1 MTVNCLI
8 AVSFIVADSLPST
21 CVNNLLRRLVLDVS
35 VVSNSRLYYMI
46 YTSMDI
52 KIIFTVISPQ
62 TNSAFKKDRLIIA
75 INDFSTFHVKATLR
89 RLLNKTGQSTPITE
103 YERHRHSNIRT

>member
-1 MTVNCLI
+1 M
-8 AVSFIVADSLPST
+8 SLSWKPDKVVLQAT

-35 VVSNSRLYYMI
+35 VVSNSRLYNMI

-62 TNSAFKKDRLIIA
+62 TNSAFTKDRLIIA
-75 INDFSTFHVKATLR
+75 INDFSTFHVKATFC
-89 RLLNKTGQSTPITE
+89 RLLNKTGQSNPIME
-103 YERHRHSNIRT
+103 YERHRHSNIRM